1 MVASVAR
8 IGGRR
13 SLTTSM
19 PLHAPA
25 SAAAPSA
32 SAIAPK
38 ALVEKASAAMEPATL
53 ITGPRDRSIPLVMTT
68 KNCPSAT
75 SASGRTFMQR
85 VFRSNALKWPPFSAR
100 SITNSARKVAIAPM
114 APWRRMPLRPSGT
127 AILGAG

>member
-1 MVASVAR
+1 MVARVAR
-8 IGGRR
+8 IGGSR
-13 SLTTSM
+13 SLTTSK

-32 SAIAPK
+32 SATAPGTL
-38 ALVEKASAAMEPATL
+38 AEKVSTAMEPATL

-75 SASGRTFMQR
+75 SASGRTFMHR

-100 SITNSARKVAIAPM
+100 LIRNSARKVAIAPT
-114 APWRRMPLRPSGT
+114 APWRRMPLSRSGT